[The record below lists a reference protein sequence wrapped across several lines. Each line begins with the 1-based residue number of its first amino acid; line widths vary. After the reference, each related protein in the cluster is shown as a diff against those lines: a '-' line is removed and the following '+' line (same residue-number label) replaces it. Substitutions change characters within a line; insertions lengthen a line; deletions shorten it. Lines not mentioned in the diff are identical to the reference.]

1 MKKLKFKKKHTNTV
15 RYSVRRS
22 AIAEQASDYVESFF
36 MFQSDLSRFVDSIN
50 KVIHEFEELY
60 DQAVNDKKSL
70 SRKELVRETQFLMTD
85 FNDAISGLRETSNMF
100 LDLTGEIEDSFIAD
114 IERRSDVAQNEPR

>member
-15 RYSVRRS
+15 RYSVRRP

-36 MFQSDLSRFVDSIN
+36 MFQSDLSRLVDSIN